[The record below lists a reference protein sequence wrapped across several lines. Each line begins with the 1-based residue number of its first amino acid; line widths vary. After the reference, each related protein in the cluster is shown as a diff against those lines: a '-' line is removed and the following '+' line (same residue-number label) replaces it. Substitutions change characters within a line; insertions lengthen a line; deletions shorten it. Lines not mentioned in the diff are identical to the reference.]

1 MSTNGRIDTL
11 WNIPK
16 MEYYKT
22 MKMNDLKLQATIPMN
37 PTNIK
42 ISKKKKTKNK
52 AMLERVLS
60 DYIHVKYKTGH
71 N

>member
-1 MSTNGRIDTL
+1 MSTNGRMDTL

-42 ISKKKKTKNK
+42 ISKKKNK
-52 AMLERVLS
+52 KQS
-60 DYIHVKYKTGH
+60 HVGACAV
-71 N
+71 